1 MSLINR
7 VAVSNFSNLNGAT
20 ARDWHSRFRFEV
32 LNFRGQSTA
41 INLTNGGGKTTLAE
55 AILGVLSR
63 DRTLISNTRAK
74 CSPVSS
80 KVWTHIQIELIM
92 PYGDASQ
99 DDMLTNLGEEVS
111 GEKWVFG
118 VHGHCG
124 QNETLTYYYYQGEL
138 EDLPIGKREKNS
150 VLLTSNKDF
159 KDYKAVLKSHRINNN
174 VQAVDWATAISNH
187 ISLDG
192 LKQLVDFQKRGG
204 SDRSANLF
212 TVKPRPGESYSKAFF
227 YEVLAPTLM
236 TNLMGREAEED
247 EHTLEDTIGRNL
259 SGVIR
264 AKHKV
269 EAKEKEVKQLE
280 HNLEE
285 LEAAHEL
292 LNAAKVNQNRF
303 QEEFKGMKLD
313 VAFLNALVRGELTGM
328 PALELPEGLMGK
340 LASYTV
346 IEPGKDE
353 IMISDRGLSL
363 LTGSEPKVINQHAKR
378 HRLLGRTLTQVIEI
392 PCDLEIMSMQRG
404 GHKSV
409 FYSVEQSR
417 KILENTSRYAHG
429 LESENAIALIDDL
442 QDWFFDKAD
451 TNPYRQDLIDAI
463 DDYEQALRDETDTH
477 EALNELREKYEQL
490 DGARKELKDNEAVYL
505 EMFRSGVFS
514 QNELEQPTKT
524 KIKVE
529 QEIRAISKREEA
541 FTEKNGRLSAW
552 REDWYEFVRE
562 YGEVDP
568 ANIEQNCKSA
578 QDDLLR
584 QRQHIQQQLKDFKDT
599 IKIAVD
605 EWKALQPKINIVQ
618 SQVTTMEKLLPNLTV
633 FRKRFGDESADGLD
647 QRLIQSKANKEAELA
662 SQGKTR
668 GTYLKALDD
677 LKKFKEQVG
686 VDIEP
691 AVWLKEAEHKR
702 DNLISLRDTI
712 QKQIRGLLR
721 QLSVLEQEKVAAGE
735 IVTDALN
742 LLEEAGIET
751 QFVHDFIMERP
762 SLDDF
767 KTECLLSEFS
777 ALLFAP
783 IIKDKS
789 TASKAIKL
797 LQENEL
803 PVPVFVEDAF
813 ARYCDDATI
822 EHSSDEELYIG
833 VHAGMKS
840 RQVECL
846 LEPML
851 IEQEKDR
858 LSAKL
863 SALEDDL
870 SNVTDH
876 IKEFSDDNELMQ
888 LARKAKETVASDVHG
903 KLVELDKTIKKLRDE
918 TTSLE
923 PLITEESIECIKA
936 VQQLQKLGG
945 QAGLGAQSALL
956 KKLQAEANRYEQ
968 EKIHA
973 EESEAKA
980 VEQLGAFDEK
990 IQLAFPDSLK
1000 EQLSAAKKFWLADG
1014 AEFDRNIGRV
1024 RDELSLEKA
1033 RVDERAKYNVNFDRA
1048 QAYLDI
1054 TRDLEEENSIEIQ
1067 ISQLQSDIKI
1077 QEGKEDK
1084 ARKTAANLKSEVIP
1098 QLTKRVEQLDIV
1110 VCSAIKKYKKVAQL
1124 SGELLDNNQ
1133 EVLAL
1138 ENHVAWPAFTRLQE
1152 YLNAGVE
1159 QEILIE
1165 SLTALNDEL
1174 ESIDIDEQAN
1184 SVRRMQRNADES
1196 EQSFLE
1202 RIQTISET
1210 AQGLSPVERDRL
1222 NEVDSLGKTHI
1233 FEGFLQSFTKL
1244 CREQQE
1250 KLNLLQDKE
1259 NTAWNS
1265 VSRDTSALI
1274 RDARSNLHIMKSVA
1288 AKPHGNHRSYF
1299 VIDADPIDEEGAYKL
1314 IKELMVSIEVEEKR
1328 RKEDLDRNMHLETDE
1343 VYKEKINSMIR
1354 DQIYRR
1360 IFIKPVVK
1368 FSNER
1373 IRPKG
1378 EYDFDTDLSDGE
1390 KAALSLMWAVRL
1402 AEFAIEREARNL
1414 NSATARKKA
1423 RNRSENILIIDGL
1436 FSNLSDPSLIESV
1449 MAGIEDTRGR
1459 FQLIGLIH
1467 NTQYKNDFN
1476 VFPVLLLGRKHVAP
1490 GKNGGWVS
1498 FMEGKPVHPSES
1510 GRVEGEIG
1518 IAELVRRPPN
1528 QRLDAGQNRA

>member
-32 LNFRGQSTA
+32 LNFRGQSSA

-63 DRTLISNTRAK
+63 DRALISNTRAK

-150 VLLTSNKDF
+150 VILTSNKDF
-159 KDYKAVLKSHRINNN
+159 KDYKAVLKNHRINNN
-174 VQAVDWATAISNH
+174 VQAADWATAISNH

-285 LEAAHEL
+285 LEAVHGL
-292 LNAAKVNQNRF
+292 LNVAKVSQNHF
-303 QEEFKGMKLD
+303 QEAFKGMRLD
-313 VAFLNALVRGELTGM
+313 VAFLNALVGGELPGM
-328 PALELPEGLMGK
+328 PAAVLPEGMLGE
-340 LASYTV
+340 LAAHVV

-353 IMISDRGLSL
+353 IMISDHGLAL
-363 LTGSEPKVINQHAKR
+363 LTGSKTSVINQLADRKR
-378 HRLLGRTLTQVIEI
+378 VIGRKVPQVIEI
-392 PCDLEIMSMQRG
+392 PCDSFFSSMPERG
-404 GHKSV
+404 PKPS
-409 FYSVEQSR
+409 FYTAEQSK
-417 KILENTSRYAHG
+417 KILSFTAKFASSLTAEKA
-429 LESENAIALIDDL
+429 LELVEDVQA
-442 QDWFFDKAD
+442 WFFNYAD
-451 TNPYRQDLIDAI
+451 TNPYRQGLIDAI
-463 DDYEQALRDETDTH
+463 DDHAQAGRDESAAR
-477 EALNELREKYEQL
+477 EALERLREKYGQL

-505 EMFRSGVFS
+505 EMFRSGVFA
-514 QNELEQPTKT
+514 QDELEQPAKT
-524 KIKVE
+524 KVKVE
-529 QEIRAISKREEA
+529 QEIKAISKREEA
-541 FTEKNGRLSAW
+541 FTDKNGRLSAW
-552 REDWYEFVRE
+552 REDWHEFVRE

-568 ANIEQNCKSA
+568 AKIEQNCKTA
-578 QDDLLR
+578 QDDLLS
-584 QRQHIQQQLKDFKDT
+584 QKQHIQQQIKDSKDT
-599 IKIAVD
+599 IKKAGD
-605 EWKALQPKINIVQ
+605 EWKALQPQINTVQ
-618 SQVTTMEKLLPNLTV
+618 SQVTTMETLLPNLTV
-633 FRKRFGDESADGLD
+633 FRERFGDESAIGLD
-647 QRLIQSKANKEAELA
+647 QRLIKSKAEKEAELA
-662 SQGKTR
+662 SHDETR
-668 GTYLKALDD
+668 GTFLKALDN
-677 LKKFKEQVG
+677 LKKFKEQLG
-686 VDIEP
+686 GDIEP
-691 AVWLKEAEHKR
+691 AVWLKDAEHKR
-702 DNLISLRDTI
+702 DNLISSRNTI
-712 QKQIRGLLR
+712 QKQVRTLRR

-742 LLEEAGIET
+742 LLAEADIAT
-751 QFVHDFIMERP
+751 QFVHDFIMGR
-762 SLDDF
+762 SGLDDVKREF
-767 KTECLLSEFS
+767 LLSEFS
-777 ALLFAP
+777 SLLFAP

-789 TASKAIKL
+789 TASKAVKL
-797 LQENEL
+797 LQEHEL

-813 ARYCDDATI
+813 GRYCDGATI

-846 LEPML
+846 LDPML
-851 IEQEKDR
+851 IEQEKER
-858 LSAKL
+858 LSVKL
-863 SALEDDL
+863 GVLESDL
-870 SNVTDH
+870 ANVTDH
-876 IKEFSDDNELMQ
+876 IKTFSDDNELMQ
-888 LARKAKETVASDVHG
+888 LARKAKETVALDVNG
-903 KLVELDKTIKKLRDE
+903 KLLELDKTIEKLRDE

-936 VQQLQKLGG
+936 IQQLEKLGG
-945 QAGLGAQSALL
+945 KAGLDAQSAML
-956 KKLQAEANRYEQ
+956 KNLQAQANRYEQ
-968 EKIHA
+968 EKIDA
-973 EESEAKA
+973 EDTEVKA
-980 VEQLGAFDEK
+980 VEQLGGFDEK

-1000 EQLSAAKKFWLADG
+1000 QQLSAAKKYWLADG
-1014 AEFDRNIGRV
+1014 PNFDRNIGRA
-1024 RDELSLEKA
+1024 RDELSLEKS

-1054 TRDLEEENSIEIQ
+1054 TRDLEDGDSIEIQ
-1067 ISQLQSDIKI
+1067 ISQLQSDIKT

-1098 QLTKRVEQLDIV
+1098 QLTKRVEQLDTV

-1124 SGELLDNNQ
+1124 SGGLLDNNQ

-1138 ENHVAWPAFTRLQE
+1138 EHHVAWPAFTQLQE
-1152 YLNAGVE
+1152 YLNADVE

-1184 SVRRMQRNADES
+1184 SVKRMQRDAYES

-1202 RIQTISET
+1202 RIQTISKT
-1210 AQGLSPVERDRL
+1210 AEGLSPVERERL
-1222 NEVDSLGKTHI
+1222 NEVDALAKTHI
-1233 FEGFLQSFTKL
+1233 FERFLQSFTKL

-1250 KLNLLQDKE
+1250 KLALLQDKE

-1299 VIDADPIDEEGAYKL
+1299 VIDADPIDEDGANKL

-1328 RKEDLDRNMHLETDE
+1328 RKEDLDRNMRVETDE
-1343 VYKEKINSMIR
+1343 VYKEKVNSMIR

-1528 QRLDAGQNRA
+1528 QRPDAGQKRA